1 MKNRKKL
8 LVLLMAALTALALTA
23 CNNNTPAPTPDNPGQ
38 EENQNPEQNQ
48 VTVDY
53 TGDVTGW
60 MYAPDTDDEITPWLI
75 AIDSAEYGT
84 AGASLK
90 QVNAAVSLMRLAMDE
105 SGNAEAQLKTYLS
118 GMNDTQRD
126 YFSFQW
132 QQAMKG
138 AAALRQGTP
147 DTALLAESGNEGF
160 DLTAVEE
167 ARLTAL
173 NDTVTTLLRGHNVA
187 DEWKNHTDL
196 EPFSTVGIG

>member
-1 MKNRKKL
+1 MNEMKNRKKL

-23 CNNNTPAPTPDNPGQ
+23 CNNTPAPTPDNPGQ

-105 SGNAEAQLKTYLS
+105 SGNAEARLKTYLS
-118 GMNDTQRD
+118 GMNDPQRD
-126 YFSFQW
+126 
-132 QQAMKG
+132 
-138 AAALRQGTP
+138 
-147 DTALLAESGNEGF
+147 
-160 DLTAVEE
+160 
-167 ARLTAL
+167 
-173 NDTVTTLLRGHNVA
+173 
-187 DEWKNHTDL
+187 
-196 EPFSTVGIG
+196 

>member
-23 CNNNTPAPTPDNPGQ
+23 CNNNTPTPTPDNPGQ

-84 AGASLK
+84 SGASLK
-90 QVNAAVSLMRLAMDE
+90 QANAAVSLMRLAMDE
-105 SGNAEAQLKTYLS
+105 SGNAEARLKTYLS

-126 YFSFQW
+126 SPHPPQTHARQAGRETHACNKR
-132 QQAMKG
+132 QQHAHHEIFLKIQ
-138 AAALRQGTP
+138 LF
-147 DTALLAESGNEGF
+147 LF
-160 DLTAVEE
+160 
-167 ARLTAL
+167 
-173 NDTVTTLLRGHNVA
+173 
-187 DEWKNHTDL
+187 
-196 EPFSTVGIG
+196 

>member
-23 CNNNTPAPTPDNPGQ
+23 CNNTPAPTPDNPGQ

-84 AGASLK
+84 SGASLK
-90 QVNAAVSLMRLAMDE
+90 QANAAVSLMRLAMDE
-105 SGNAEAQLKTYLS
+105 SGNAEARLKTYLS

-126 YFSFQW
+126 YS
-132 QQAMKG
+132 
-138 AAALRQGTP
+138 
-147 DTALLAESGNEGF
+147 SGS
-160 DLTAVEE
+160 
-167 ARLTAL
+167 R
-173 NDTVTTLLRGHNVA
+173 
-187 DEWKNHTDL
+187 
-196 EPFSTVGIG
+196 P